1 MGRQMLIDSRSRL
14 HKPKFSI
21 LIVVYNG
28 EKTIR
33 RCIRSLQAQ
42 DEKDFEVIVVDG
54 NSTDKTLEIILEFK
68 DFIDCILSEPD
79 SGIQE
84 GYNKALNLSKGEL
97 VSFLNSDDAYVP
109 TTLSNVSRVF
119 NPDLTSQIIYGG
131 MTYFD
136 DLTEF
141 VFVHHNRLRNQMI
154 CHPSTFINR
163 KVFEKYGYFDLSY
176 KIAADYELLARFD
189 KAGVDFF
196 PINKVLSVFEKG
208 GASSKYIGICN
219 VETLRV
225 QKTYYDLGKIGW
237 FYRFLKLTIS
247 SNTLTK
253 RLGYDVYLKLKKFA
267 KRKIN

>member
-1 MGRQMLIDSRSRL
+1 MIIDSRNVNHGPR
-14 HKPKFSI
+14 FSV
-21 LIVVYNG
+21 LIVVRNG

-33 RCIRSLQAQ
+33 RCIESLQAQ
-42 DEKDFEVIVVDG
+42 TEKDFEVIVVDG

-97 VSFLNSDDAYVP
+97 ISFLNSDDAYFP
-109 TTLSNVSRVF
+109 TTLSNVSKVF
-119 NPDLTSQIIYGG
+119 NPNITSQIIYGG

-136 DLTEF
+136 DLKAS
-141 VFVHHNRLRNQMI
+141 VFVHHDRLRNQMI

-163 KVFEKYGYFDLSY
+163 KVFEKYGYFDLKY

-189 KAGVDFF
+189 KAGAEFF
-196 PINKVLSVFEKG
+196 PINNVLSIFEKG

-219 VETLRV
+219 METLRV
-225 QKTYYDLGKIGW
+225 QKTYYDLGKVGW
-237 FYRFLKLTIS
+237 FYRFLKLTLS
-247 SNTLTK
+247 SNKITK
-253 RLGYDVYLKLKKFA
+253 RLGYHLNFKVKRFA
-267 KRKIN
+267 KKII